1 MDNQE
6 NRKLTVRV
14 AILVMNGDRILLE
27 KRANVLGKGT
37 WAPPIGHLDFGET
50 FEQTALREVREE
62 TGLEIADP
70 KFYLLTN
77 DIFEAENEHSV
88 TIWIEAK
95 YVTGEPRVNAPEE
108 ESNIGWFQWNDLPEP
123 LFLPMQHMLEGQTYP
138 SQTTEVKLQEVM
150 ERVKTKQG
158 LSDSQQT
165 ASQVEQT
172 RSQAEQTAVQA
183 EAQSPS

>member
-6 NRKLTVRV
+6 NRKVTVRV

-88 TIWIEAK
+88 TIWMEAK

-123 LFLPMQHMLEGQTYP
+123 LFLSMQHMLEGQTYP

-158 LSDSQQT
+158 LSGSQQT
-165 ASQVEQT
+165 APQVEQAQ
-172 RSQAEQTAVQA
+172 SQAEQTAVQA
-183 EAQSPS
+183 ETQSPS

>member
-6 NRKLTVRV
+6 RRKVSVRV

-50 FEQTALREVREE
+50 FEQTAQREVKEE

-70 KFYLLTN
+70 KFRLLTN

-88 TIWIEAK
+88 TIWMEAK
-95 YVTGEPRVNAPEE
+95 YVSGEPQMKAPEE

-150 ERVKTKQG
+150 ERVKQKQEQPI
-158 LSDSQQT
+158 SQQT
-165 ASQVEQT
+165 APQTEQAQP
-172 RSQAEQTAVQA
+172 QAEQTPKQTEV
-183 EAQSPS
+183 QSPS